1 MTRPLLPHPLLSL
14 VLAATWLLVAN
25 TVTIG
30 HLLLAAVLGLVIPWL
45 TWRFWPDRPCLARPG
60 RIPAYIG
67 RVLADIVVANFEVA
81 RQVLGP
87 VRSLQPVFVE
97 VPVDL
102 ADDFAVTVFASTV
115 SLTPG
120 TVSADI
126 SDDRRWLLVHALHAE
141 DPAAVAAQVKARYEA
156 PLKEIFGC

>member
-1 MTRPLLPHPLLSL
+1 MTRPLLPHPLLTV

-30 HLLLAAVLGLVIPWL
+30 HLLLAAALGLAIPWI
-45 TWRFWPDRPCLARPG
+45 TWRFWPDRPRLARPG
-60 RIPAYIG
+60 RIPAYVG
-67 RVLADIVVANFEVA
+67 RVLADILVANFEVA

-87 VRSLQPVFVE
+87 VRSLQPAFVE

-102 ADDFAVTVFASTV
+102 GDDFAVTVFASTV

-120 TVSADI
+120 TVSADL
-126 SDDRRWLLVHALHAE
+126 SDDRRMLLIHALHAD
-141 DPAAVAAQVKARYEA
+141 DPAAVAEQVKARYEA

>member
-1 MTRPLLPHPLLSL
+1 MSRPLLPHPMLSL

-30 HLLLAAVLGLVIPWL
+30 HLLLAALLGLVIPWI
-45 TWRFWPDRPCLARPG
+45 TWRFWPDRPHLARPG

-67 RVLADIVVANFEVA
+67 RVLADIVIANFEVA

-87 VRSLQPVFVE
+87 VRSLQPTFVE

-102 ADDFAVTVFASTV
+102 ADDFALTIFASTV

-120 TVSADI
+120 TVSADV
-126 SDDRRWLLVHALHAE
+126 SDDRRWLLVHALHAD
-141 DPAAVAAQVKARYEA
+141 DPEEVARTVKARYEA

>member
-1 MTRPLLPHPLLSL
+1 VLSL
-14 VLAATWLLVAN
+14 VLVATWLLVAN
-25 TVTIG
+25 TVTLG
-30 HLLLAAVLGLVIPWL
+30 HLLLAAVLGLVIPWI
-45 TWRFWPDRPCLARPG
+45 TWRFWPDRPRLARPG
-60 RIPAYIG
+60 RIPAYVG

-87 VRSLQPVFVE
+87 VGSLRPTFVE

-102 ADDFAVTVFASTV
+102 ADDFALTVFASTV

-120 TVSADI
+120 TVSADV
-126 SDDRRWLLVHALHAE
+126 SDDRRWLLVHALHAD
-141 DPAAVAAQVKARYEA
+141 DPEEVARTVKARYEA